1 MKIAI
6 VGATGLVGREM
17 IKVLE
22 ERHFQLTEFF
32 PVASQKSV
40 GTQIDFQGKAWTVIS
55 PEEAVAAKPD
65 IAIFSAGATVS
76 REWAPRFAEA
86 GTTVIDNSSAW
97 RMDENVPLIV
107 PEVNDPVLTKAHK
120 IIANPNCSTI
130 QLVMALSPL
139 HKKYGIKRVVV
150 STYQAVSGSGAKGT
164 TQLTNERKGVEG
176 EKAYPHQIDLN
187 VLPHAGD
194 FGEDGYTTEE
204 IKLVNETNKILDANI
219 RLTATAVRVPVMTG
233 HSEAVNIEF
242 ENDFVIEEI
251 KRFLGT
257 MPGVVVFDFPEAG
270 LYPTPLLSAGK
281 DEVMVGR
288 IRRDFSQDNTLNL
301 WIVADNLRKG
311 AATNAVQ
318 IAERISALST
328 WSA

>member
-6 VGATGLVGREM
+6 VGASGLVGREM

-65 IAIFSAGATVS
+65 IAIFSAGAVVS

-107 PEVNDPVLTKAHK
+107 PEVNGPVLTKAHK

>member
-22 ERHFQLTEFF
+22 ERHFQITKFL

-40 GTQIDFQGKAWTVIS
+40 GSKIDFQGKAWTVIS

-65 IAIFSAGATVS
+65 IAIFSAGAAVS

-97 RMDENVPLIV
+97 RMDDEIPLIV
-107 PEVNDPVLTKAHK
+107 PEINGPILKKEHK

-139 HKKYGIKRVVV
+139 HNKYGIRRVVV

-164 TQLTNERKGVEG
+164 NQLRNERNGIDG
-176 EKAYPHQIDLN
+176 EKIYPHQIDLN

-194 FGEDGYTTEE
+194 FVEDGYTTEE
-204 IKLVNETNKILDANI
+204 IKLLKETNKILDANI

-242 ENDFVIEEI
+242 ENDFVIEEV

-270 LYPTPLLSAGK
+270 LYPTPLLASGK

-288 IRRDFSQDNTLNL
+288 IRRDFSQKNTLNL

-318 IAERISALST
+318 IAQFLIEKKILM
-328 WSA
+328 